1 MDEWQAQEQE
11 DWTWQWV
18 ETLCFVLC
26 VVMRLDW
33 NGTNILSFF
42 HSFFHSHSYSVCVD
56 VVFDAVCWFQTNQG
70 VLLLMTM
77 FVCVI
82 K

>member
-18 ETLCFVLC
+18 ETLCC
-26 VVMRLDW
+26 VFDW
-33 NGTNILSFF
+33 NGTNIL
-42 HSFFHSHSYSVCVD
+42 SFFHSHSYSVCVD
-56 VVFDAVCWFQTNQG
+56 VVFDAVCWFQTNHG
-70 VLLLMTM
+70 VLLLLLTM
-77 FVCVI
+77 FVCLI